1 MPLEVPLSATRS
13 PASTRAALVKEAG
26 TEETDASLS
35 CRAGRAVYRSV
46 WRNRRHLT
54 PITSSV
60 ALATY
65 GQALTA
71 AEHGTTGALITDA
84 VAAAAYWAWTRW
96 RAKQG
101 WDHRPTQFLNRWHAL
116 PTPPAKPLRRDELLR
131 SASAA
136 GSAALLTTLMPVLD
150 TTAFEPGMAGVW
162 WLGWL
167 PATAIPWWYRRRIR
181 PVEDDEVEVASD
193 VEARV
198 GRWLETVGS
207 TKGALPGAQLID
219 PVDMDVEG
227 AWQGTIALD
236 AVRHTSEDA
245 IASTRRIAGAFGVS
259 VTSVSVEGDPS
270 GNASLARLQ
279 IYQRNPLK
287 NVPVFPGPQVLDK
300 ETGIATIGWY
310 IDGTPA
316 MYQMWRP
323 GWGAVHSHIS
333 GSTGAGKSAIF
344 RSLFAIEKQ
353 SGVVVSWGGD
363 PQYGKSFGFWQD
375 YLDYF
380 ACGPDECMG
389 MLIAANTELTRR
401 SKNSAVSTWID
412 ADGDLMY
419 GETDWEPGAD
429 PLLAITIDEWQDV
442 WGAYGDE
449 AIDLAVRIAILGR
462 KCGIKLRLGTH
473 LPTLESL
480 GSSKLRQPLTAGNN
494 IALRTT
500 ERSAGYVINLPAD
513 PNDIPSVWAD
523 EVGVPTSGLGYMKGV
538 QERAAVFRGWAPEK
552 KEVATRWAKTTDTVA
567 ELTEGAAEEI
577 GPLYTQW
584 RDRLAARRRGEEP
597 PVPGV
602 NDDADIDGALEDTG
616 PTGPVS
622 PPVVQ
627 QQRTKSLSEL
637 AALIQ
642 SEAKPAAGTK
652 KAQILAFV
660 TAHRITTTGLIA
672 EALKMPLSTVS
683 STLTRAA
690 KAGEVQALAHG
701 TWAPKELASAGA

>member
-1 MPLEVPLSATRS
+1 MSATRTAAPDKVV
-13 PASTRAALVKEAG
+13 PAENG
-26 TEETDASLS
+26 TVDADASLPA
-35 CRAGRAVYRSV
+35 RALFAVRRWG
-46 WRNRRHLT
+46 WRNRRHFT
-54 PITSSV
+54 PLYGSV
-60 ALATY
+60 ALAAY

-71 AEHGTTGALITDA
+71 APYGTAGALMTDTL
-84 VAAAAYWAWTRW
+84 AAAAYFEWTKW
-96 RAKQG
+96 RAKDS
-101 WDHRPTQFLNRWHAL
+101 WEHTTTQFLNRHRAL
-116 PTPPAKPLRRDELLR
+116 PTPPGKPLRRDELLR
-131 SASAA
+131 SAGAV
-136 GSAALLTTLMPVLD
+136 GSAAALTTLMPILD
-150 TTAFEPGMAGVW
+150 AGPFEPGMAGVW

-167 PATAIPWWYRRRIR
+167 PSVAIPWWYRRRIR
-181 PVEDDEVEVASD
+181 PTEEEIPDGLPERAQ
-193 VEARV
+193 
-198 GRWLETVGS
+198 RWLATAGS
-207 TKGALPGAQLID
+207 AKGALPGSELVD

-227 AWQGTIALD
+227 AWQATIALD
-236 AVRHTSEDA
+236 AVRHTTDDA
-245 IASTRRIAGAFGVS
+245 IAATKRIAGAFGVPVS
-259 VTSVSVEGDPS
+259 SVSVEGDLT

-279 IYQRNPLK
+279 VYQRNPLK
-287 NVPVFPGPQVLDK
+287 TVPVFPGPHVLDTA
-300 ETGIATIGWY
+300 TGIATIGWY
-310 IDGTPA
+310 IDGSPA

-353 SGVVVSWGGD
+353 SGLVVSWGGD

-389 MLIAANTELTRR
+389 MLIAANSELDRR
-401 SKNSAVSTWID
+401 SKSSAVTTWVD
-412 ADGDLMY
+412 ADGDTMY
-419 GETDWEPGAD
+419 GETDWEPGED
-429 PLLAITIDEWQDV
+429 PLLAVTIDEWQDV

-449 AIDLAVRIAILGR
+449 AMELAVRIAILGR

-513 PNDIPSVWAD
+513 PNDIPAVWPD
-523 EVGVPTSGLGYMKGV
+523 EIGVPTSGLGYMKGV

-552 KEVATRWAKTTDTVA
+552 KEVATRWAKKTDTVA
-567 ELTEGAAEEI
+567 TLVDGAAENI

-584 RDRLAARRRGEEP
+584 RDRLAARRAGEEP

-602 NDDADIDGALEDTG
+602 NDDGDSSETS
-616 PTGPVS
+616 TSSVQV
-622 PPVVQ
+622 PVVA
-627 QQRTKSLSEL
+627 QRQKPVNEL
-637 AALIQ
+637 TAMVQAE
-642 SEAKPAAGTK
+642 SKPATGTK

-660 TAHRITTTGLIA
+660 AEHRITTTGLIA
-672 EALKMPLSTVS
+672 DKLNIPLSTVS

-690 KAGEVQALAHG
+690 KKGEVEALAHG
-701 TWAPKELASAGA
+701 TWAAPTANAA